1 MSHEYDDIIHLPHPI
16 STKHPQMSARDRAAQ
31 FAPFAALNGH
41 GDAIKETARETD
53 EFREVDE
60 SEATELDQKMNLLLT
75 HTEEQPI
82 ITVTYFKPDLK
93 KEGGA
98 IENIT
103 DHLVKFQE
111 YEQELI
117 FREGVK
123 IPLRS
128 ILHIEGEIFD
138 LNGNEANN
146 PYNFL

>member
-1 MSHEYDDIIHLPHPI
+1 MSHEYDDIIHLPHPV

-41 GDAIKETARETD
+41 GDAIKETARVTD
-53 EFREVDE
+53 EFREADE
-60 SEATELDQKMNLLLT
+60 SETIELDQKMNLLLA

-93 KEGGA
+93 KEGGS

-103 DHLVKFQE
+103 DHLTKYQE

-117 FREGVK
+117 LRGGVK

-138 LNGNEANN
+138 LRLESETNN
-146 PYNFL
+146 P

>member
-1 MSHEYDDIIHLPHPI
+1 MSHEYDDIINLPHPI
-16 STKHPQMSARDRAAQ
+16 SKRHPQMPMRDRAAQ

-53 EFREVDE
+53 EFRGADE
-60 SEATELDQKMNLLLT
+60 SETTELDQKMNLLLT

-93 KEGGA
+93 KEGGS

-103 DHLVKFQE
+103 DHLTKFQE

-117 FREGVK
+117 FRGGAE
-123 IPLRS
+123 IPLKS
-128 ILHIEGEIFD
+128 ILHMEGEIFD
-138 LNGNEANN
+138 RRLEGETNN
-146 PYNFL
+146 P